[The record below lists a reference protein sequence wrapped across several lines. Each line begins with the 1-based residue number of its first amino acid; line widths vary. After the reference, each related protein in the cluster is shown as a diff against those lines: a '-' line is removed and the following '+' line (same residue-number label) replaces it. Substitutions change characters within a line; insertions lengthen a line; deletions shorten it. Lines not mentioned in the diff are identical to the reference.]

1 MLGLYKSLVKP
12 HIEYCSQAWAPMAR
26 HGNWS
31 LILEL
36 EGVQRS
42 FTHMIDGLGLMTYRE
57 RLDNLKLTTLLERK
71 VRGDLIEMFKIQE
84 DFVDYGSD
92 LFGRAGRTV
101 SAKSKPHRFTTNE
114 TDFFAQRVLRYWNSL
129 PPLVKVSE
137 SVTGFK
143 RGLDAFRLHGYQAN
157 KLGHYWELSYDI
169 FDRIDESVSN
179 RNSYVSYM
187 KENPLVAKRKKVNIK
202 GI

>member
-1 MLGLYKSLVKP
+1 MNDARGSGSTNSVQSFLVSKATDSHSSAP
-12 HIEYCSQAWAPMAR
+12 HVL
-26 HGNWS
+26 ND
-31 LILEL
+31 LEQMMRCQPS
-36 EGVQRS
+36 E
-42 FTHMIDGLGLMTYRE
+42 
-57 RLDNLKLTTLLERK
+57 
-71 VRGDLIEMFKIQE
+71 
-84 DFVDYGSD
+84 
-92 LFGRAGRTV
+92 
-101 SAKSKPHRFTTNE
+101 SKPEGPADPLVFFAAFWIASISMFSNIITTNE